1 MGYIFKFKILKHL
14 KDFKNI
20 FDISEQKMTKRN
32 KNYGA
37 ARTLAVLGALIAIAG
52 FIWGLITVIS
62 TAGSFESIFLNIITQ
77 LVGILVSL
85 IVLISTGVIRKDKK
99 SRVPFNWYMLLIFVC
114 IQAWMTSFG
123 TLLSLSSLG
132 IILEIIA
139 VILMLIDVL

>member
-1 MGYIFKFKILKHL
+1 
-14 KDFKNI
+14 
-20 FDISEQKMTKRN
+20 MTKKN
-32 KNYGA
+32 SNYGA

-52 FIWGLITVIS
+52 FIWGLITVVS
-62 TAGSFESIFLNIITQ
+62 TAGSFESIFLNIVTQ

-99 SRVPFNWYMLLIFVC
+99 SRVPFNWWMLLIFVC

-132 IILEIIA
+132 LILEIIA
-139 VILMLIDVL
+139 VILLLIAVL

>member
-1 MGYIFKFKILKHL
+1 
-14 KDFKNI
+14 
-20 FDISEQKMTKRN
+20 MTRKN

-37 ARTLAVLGALIAIAG
+37 TRTLAVLGALIAIAG
-52 FIWGLITVIS
+52 FIWGLITVIG
-62 TAGSFESIFLNIITQ
+62 TGGSFESIFLNIVTQ

-99 SRVPFNWYMLLIFVC
+99 NRVPFNWSMLLILVC

-139 VILMLIDVL
+139 VILLLIDVL

>member
-1 MGYIFKFKILKHL
+1 
-14 KDFKNI
+14 
-20 FDISEQKMTKRN
+20 MTK
-32 KNYGA
+32 KNSNIGA

-52 FIWGLITVIS
+52 FIWGLITVV
-62 TAGSFESIFLNIITQ
+62 GQGGNFETIFLNIITQ
-77 LVGILVSL
+77 IVGILVSL
-85 IVLISTGVIRKDKK
+85 IVLISTGVIRKDKR

-139 VILMLIDVL
+139 VIIMLIDVL

>member
-1 MGYIFKFKILKHL
+1 
-14 KDFKNI
+14 
-20 FDISEQKMTKRN
+20 MTK
-32 KNYGA
+32 KNSNIGA

-52 FIWGLITVIS
+52 FIWGLITVV
-62 TAGSFESIFLNIITQ
+62 GQGGNFETIFLNIITQ
-77 LVGILVSL
+77 IVGILVSL
-85 IVLISTGVIRKDKK
+85 IVLISTGVIRKDKR